1 MLNLTSNQAKES
13 NMNTHPSE
21 WAKMFPCDIAEGKE
35 LYGYWWECGLIPP
48 PGEGSPAQLGPP
60 RHTRGRTSTHT
71 RRERASMS
79 PLQRWTAV
87 HELEKHQQA
96 VDPSWHGTL
105 QTIKMN

>member
-21 WAKMFPCDIAEGKE
+21 WAKMFQRDITEGKE
-35 LYGYWWECGLIPP
+35 LYGYWWEYGLIPP
-48 PGEGSPAQLGPP
+48 PGKGSPAQLGPP
-60 RHTRGRTSTHT
+60 RHTRRTSTHI

-87 HELEKHQQA
+87 PELEKA
-96 VDPSWHGTL
+96 PTGCSPFMAWNSAD
-105 QTIKMN
+105 N